1 MADEERGN
9 NLKQI
14 NQFVKLVF
22 EKQKKMTLAEFIDFN
37 TSVSSEMFISV
48 MNTL

>member
-1 MADEERGN
+1 MGDEERGS

-22 EKQKKMTLAEFIDFN
+22 ELQSKMTLNEFIDFN